1 MTVILTYHFLSDFDS
16 EGGALTL
23 PVEAVVSKGYSWE
36 NHELCGRT
44 HANGWTVTGRAT
56 TDYYEW
62 VNDFTATHDSL
73 GAVWGN
79 FEDAVRATSKEAY
92 EDFIKHFPPEAW
104 DYHDI

>member
-1 MTVILTYHFLSDFDS
+1 
-16 EGGALTL
+16 
-23 PVEAVVSKGYSWE
+23 
-36 NHELCGRT
+36 
-44 HANGWTVTGRAT
+44 
-56 TDYYEW
+56 